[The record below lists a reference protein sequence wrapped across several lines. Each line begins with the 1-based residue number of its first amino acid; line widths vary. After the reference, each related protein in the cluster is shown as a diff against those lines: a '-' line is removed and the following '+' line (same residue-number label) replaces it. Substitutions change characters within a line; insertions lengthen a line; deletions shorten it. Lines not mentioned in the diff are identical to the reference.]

1 MSYLTSLKL
10 SPVGNIIE
18 DTYHDIHIVN
28 TLNFMPS
35 SFFGKSGLQVPEAWC
50 CLCCWDVSVRCRKK
64 IGNISSY
71 QKKVR
76 NPLVVSENTLET
88 ELNNYFCVQMY

>member
-1 MSYLTSLKL
+1 M
-10 SPVGNIIE
+10 
-18 DTYHDIHIVN
+18 
-28 TLNFMPS
+28 
-35 SFFGKSGLQVPEAWC
+35 PEAWC

-88 ELNNYFCVQMY
+88 ELNNCSNVLKMNMLFPLNYLVTQYLYELLFATKNGLFCRRFLVNHVTIL

>member
-1 MSYLTSLKL
+1 M
-10 SPVGNIIE
+10 
-18 DTYHDIHIVN
+18 
-28 TLNFMPS
+28 
-35 SFFGKSGLQVPEAWC
+35 PEAWC

-76 NPLVVSENTLET
+76 KPLVVSENILKLNSTTIFVFKCIENENVVPT
-88 ELNNYFCVQMY
+88 ELLSDTVFVRVAIRN